1 MPYAMN
7 KTVLLIGPNF
17 HDFNLFVSSALERL
31 GRKVVVEAY
40 DTPISPYTK
49 WNKVAYKVAG
59 DKEGM
64 RDKSRKLFSAQAV
77 ETFDKVR
84 PQGVFL
90 LNGEMLTPEAVQY
103 FRKSATVVVWL
114 YDSITRV
121 SQCWNIVPFCHKVFC
136 YEQEDIRLIKDRLD
150 IVAEFL
156 PQAVDPSAYF
166 NIPDVKKEWDIV
178 FAADMWKSPKRMR
191 LIQSVVA
198 AFPDKKIRVWGIYKP
213 WYKDLW
219 KSVTRERRDI
229 YTNRNTSSRQLNL
242 DYNMAR
248 VVLNI
253 HNEQQVVGANPKLY
267 EISATGSYQVCDAN
281 PYIQRLFQNSEVGL
295 YKDEADLIEQIA
307 WALDPKNE
315 TEREQRAQQARALIL
330 SAHTYECRMRNVL
343 ENL

>member
-1 MPYAMN
+1 MHYAMN

-17 HDFNLFVSSALERL
+17 HDFNRYVSSALEKL

-40 DTPISPYTK
+40 DTPITPYTK
-49 WNKVAYKVAG
+49 WNKVAYKVSA

-64 RDKSRKLFSAQAV
+64 RDISRMRFSEQAV
-77 ETFDKVR
+77 DTFDKVH
-84 PQGVFL
+84 PQIVFL
-90 LNGEMLTPEAVQY
+90 LNGEMLTPQAVQH
-103 FRKSATVVVWL
+103 FQKSAKVIVWF

-121 SQCWNIVPFCHKVFC
+121 PHCWNIVPFCHKVFC
-136 YEQEDIRLIKDRLD
+136 YEQEDIRLIRDCLG

-191 LIQSVVA
+191 LIQSVVD
-198 AFPDKKIRVWGIYKP
+198 AFPEKKIRVWGIYKP
-213 WYKDLW
+213 WYKGFW
-219 KSVTRERRDI
+219 RSVTRERRDI
-229 YTNRNTSSRQLNL
+229 YTNRNTSSSQLNL
-242 DYNMAR
+242 DYNKAR

-267 EISATGSYQVCDAN
+267 EISATGSYQVCDTN
-281 PYIQRLFQNSEVGL
+281 PYIQSLFQNSEVGL
-295 YKDEADLIEQIA
+295 YKDEEELIEQIA
-307 WALDPKNE
+307 WALDPNNDM
-315 TEREQRAQQARALIL
+315 EREQRAQQARTLIL

-343 ENL
+343 ENI